1 VTILREV
8 PLNDLVAE
16 VGAGLDTI
24 RTLNLMWADDPMA
37 VVLEDD
43 RAAEQADWRPDEF

>member
-1 VTILREV
+1 MD
-8 PLNDLVAE
+8 DLVAE
-16 VGAGLDTI
+16 VGARLDMI
-24 RTLNLMWADDPMA
+24 RTLNLMRADDPTA